1 MGKIRRKFD
10 IQFKIRVCQSIE
22 AGLHTVAEI
31 GREHQLQRAVIEGW
45 MSRYVAGTLQA
56 KSVDRQSELER
67 ENEKLRAKIGELTMT
82 VDLLKKVETW
92 KRQQTNAASSII
104 TPKNL
109 AQFQKPAK
117 QPVSPAQATTI
128 SRNGTR

>member
-10 IQFKIRVCQSIE
+10 IQFKVRVCQAIE
-22 AGLHTVAEI
+22 AGLHTIAEI

-45 MSRYVAGTLQA
+45 MSRHVAGTLQV

-67 ENEKLRAKIGELTMT
+67 ENEKLKAKIGELTMT
-82 VDLLKKVETW
+82 VDLLKKMEVW
-92 KRQQTNAASSII
+92 KRQQTSAASSII

-117 QPVSPAQATTI
+117 LPASPAQATTTN
-128 SRNGTR
+128 RNGTK